1 MSPRRA
7 AATAE
12 PVNTGSGADD
22 SGLDGGVLLA
32 GAVLISM
39 GVVMSYSGT
48 APLAMRESL
57 PPLFLQHLKALVAG
71 LALAAGASFVPLRVW
86 HRCAMPLWAVG
97 VLLLL
102 ATFLFGETTNGAQRW
117 LTIPGIGFR
126 FQPVEPVKCATL
138 LAVAATVAR
147 QPGRQG
153 LSRQTALFGAAIAI
167 VPVVLLLSQPD
178 FGNAVLLTLLVILLL
193 VVAGTPIKDLAIPS
207 ILLVACIP
215 IYLLRNPYAL
225 RRIVAF
231 QDPYADPQG
240 AGFQLIQSF
249 VAFSKGGLLG
259 VGLGN
264 GRQKLFYL
272 PEAHTDF
279 ILALVAEELGL
290 LGVLVVLGAFAALL
304 VAGVRIARRSRKRFA
319 VLVAFAMTTL
329 LTIPAIINGAVVMG
343 LMPTK
348 GLTLPFLSYGGTS
361 LVMCCIALG
370 ILLGIARGS
379 SGGGPEPIDAKG
391 NGVTRWR

>member
-1 MSPRRA
+1 VLVA
-7 AATAE
+7 A
-12 PVNTGSGADD
+12 
-22 SGLDGGVLLA
+22 
-32 GAVLISM
+32 AVLISM

-57 PPLFLQHLKALVAG
+57 PPLFLQHVRALFAG
-71 LALAAGASFVPLRVW
+71 LVLAAAASYVPLRFW
-86 HRCAMPLWAVG
+86 HRVALPLWAVG
-97 VLLLL
+97 VLLLI
-102 ATFLFGETTNGAQRW
+102 ATALFGAETNGAQRW
-117 LTIPGIGFR
+117 LVVPGIGFR

-147 QPGRQG
+147 QPGRHG
-153 LSRQTALFGAAIAI
+153 LSRQTALVGAGIAI
-167 VPVVLLLSQPD
+167 LPVTLLLSQPD

-193 VVAGTPIKDLAIPS
+193 LVAGTPIRDLAIPS

-290 LGVLVVLGAFAALL
+290 LGVLFVLGAFAALL
-304 VAGVRIARRSRKRFA
+304 VAGVRIARRSQKRFA

-361 LVMCCIALG
+361 LVMCCISLG

-379 SGGGPEPIDAKG
+379 SGNGPDPVGAAGRE
-391 NGVTRWR
+391 VRRWR

>member
-1 MSPRRA
+1 MSARRSVLPESAAPA
-7 AATAE
+7 AAQA
-12 PVNTGSGADD
+12 V

-32 GAVLISM
+32 ASVLISM

-48 APLAMRESL
+48 APLALRESV
-57 PPLFLQHLKALVAG
+57 PPLFLQHLKALCGG
-71 LALAAGASFVPLRVW
+71 LALAAAASFVPLRFW

-102 ATFLFGETTNGAQRW
+102 ATYLFGAETNGAQRW
-117 LTIPGIGFR
+117 LVIPGIGFR

-138 LAVAATVAR
+138 LAVAASVAR

-153 LSRQTALFGAAIAI
+153 LSRQTALLGAGIAI
-167 VPVVLLLSQPD
+167 VPVILLLSQPD

-193 VVAGTPIKDLAIPS
+193 LVAGTPIRDLAIPS

-249 VAFSKGGLLG
+249 VAFSKGGLVG

-290 LGVLVVLGAFAALL
+290 LGVLIVLGAFAALL
-304 VAGVRIARRSRKRFA
+304 VAGVRIARRSQKRFA

-370 ILLGIARGS
+370 ILLGIARGGDVS
-379 SGGGPEPIDAKG
+379 GPEPIDAEG
-391 NGVTRWR
+391 RGVTQWR

>member
-1 MSPRRA
+1 MSPRRTRSVPEVA
-7 AATAE
+7 A
-12 PVNTGSGADD
+12 PGAAQAL
-22 SGLDGGVLLA
+22 SGLDGGVLVA
-32 GAVLISM
+32 AAVLIST

-48 APLAMRESL
+48 APLAMRESV
-57 PPLFLQHLKALVAG
+57 PPLFLQHLKALTAG
-71 LALAAGASFVPLRVW
+71 LALAACASFVPLRLW
-86 HRCAMPLWAVG
+86 HRCAMPFWALG
-97 VLLLL
+97 LMLLL
-102 ATFLFGETTNGAQRW
+102 ATMFFGDETNGAQRW
-117 LTIPGIGFR
+117 LAIPGIGLR

-153 LSRQTALFGAAIAI
+153 LSRQTALFGAGIAI
-167 VPVVLLLSQPD
+167 LPVILLLSQPD
-178 FGNAVLLTLLVILLL
+178 FGNAVLLTLLVVLLL
-193 VVAGTPIKDLAIPS
+193 VVAGTPIRDLAVPS

-215 IYLLRNPYAL
+215 IYLLRNPYAW
-225 RRIVAF
+225 RRILAF

-249 VAFSKGGLLG
+249 VAFSKGGIFG

-304 VAGVRIARRSRKRFA
+304 VAGVRIAGRSQKRFA

-343 LMPTK
+343 LLPTK

-361 LVMCCIALG
+361 LVVCCIALG

-379 SGGGPEPIDAKG
+379 SSNGPEPIDAQG
-391 NGVTRWR
+391 REVTRWR